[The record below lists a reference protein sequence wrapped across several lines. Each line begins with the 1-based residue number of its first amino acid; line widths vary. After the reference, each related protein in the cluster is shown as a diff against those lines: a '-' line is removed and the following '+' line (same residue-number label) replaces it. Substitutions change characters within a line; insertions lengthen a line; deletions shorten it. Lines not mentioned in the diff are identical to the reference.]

1 MAEYFFEL
9 LTEEIPA
16 WMHDAAQ
23 ATLLQQLT
31 KLTQDLGEP
40 PDDRNPV
47 IVNSTPR
54 RIIFFL
60 SRIPLRESDRD
71 EEVKGPPVKAAYD
84 AEGKPTQ
91 ALLGF
96 LKKNN
101 ATLADV
107 IVGSGES
114 GVGNGSKATGSTPD
128 PRPPTPDPRSSDYI
142 RVRRTIKGR
151 SAGEILAERV
161 PQIIESLR
169 WPKMMRWGKG
179 EHSYIRPI
187 HSVVSVL
194 AGEHLPITIFG
205 IASGTT
211 TRGHRTLAPNPI
223 DVTSYNDYVTQLE
236 LNRVVIDAERRR
248 HVMAERARVLG
259 AQAGG
264 TPSVD
269 ASIWSQWQYLT
280 EYPGVVRA
288 EFGREYLALP
298 DEVLVT
304 VMRVHQKQLPIRD
317 ANEKLT
323 NSFLAVLDNDG
334 DPDGNAAYGNSFVTN
349 ARFADAKFFYETDRK
364 RTLESR
370 LDQLAHLQ
378 FQEKLGTYNAKTL
391 RIEQIVTLISDD
403 ADASTAA
410 RLCKTDLVTEMVRE
424 FTDLQGKIGGIYARE
439 EGLPPNVWQAIYDH
453 YLPVNVDDPLPRTL
467 TGAIV
472 SLADKID
479 TLVGFFRIDA
489 KPTGSKD
496 PFALRRAAQ
505 GVVQILLNRDKRCV
519 KVGLDKLIEFAI
531 LLHGFGP
538 APPPSDSSRPRSS
551 GAVFERTK
559 SDLLAFFAERV
570 RTILEASAYGFAYD
584 EIAAAM
590 EAGWASSLTDLVDRI
605 TALKAMRGEANFLSI
620 LDSAKRIANITSGQ
634 ETAARID
641 PSKFENDVERRLS
654 DLVSIAGDQIEEMIA
669 ERDYKRAL
677 ETFAALAPE
686 LETFFDEV
694 MVMVEDEG
702 VRRNRM
708 ALLRTIGNAVMKIA
722 DVTKIVVDRREYRP

>member
-31 KLTQDLGEP
+31 KLTLDLGEP
-40 PDDRNPV
+40 PEDRNPV
-47 IVNSTPR
+47 VVNSTPR

-60 SRIPLRESDRD
+60 SQIPLRESDRD

-91 ALLGF
+91 ALNGF

-101 ATLADV
+101 AAIGDV
-107 IVGSGES
+107 IAGG
-114 GVGNGSKATGSTPD
+114 
-128 PRPPTPDPRSSDYI
+128 DYI

-151 SAGEILAERV
+151 AAGEILQERV

-194 AGEHLPITIFG
+194 DGEHLPLTIFG

-211 TRGHRTLAPNPI
+211 TRGHRTLAPQPI
-223 DVTSYNDYVTQLE
+223 EVFSYNEYVTKLE
-236 LNRVVIDAERRR
+236 LARVVIAADRRR

-259 AQAGG
+259 TQAGG

-288 EFGREYLALP
+288 EFGREFLSLP

-323 NSFLAVLDNDG
+323 NSFLAVLDNDA

-370 LDQLAHLQ
+370 LPELERLQ
-378 FQEKLGTYNAKTL
+378 FQEKLGNYLDKTK
-391 RIEQIVTLISDD
+391 RIEKIAAAISDD
-403 ADASTAA
+403 AETLAA
-410 RLCKTDLVTEMVRE
+410 AKLCKTDLVTEMVKE
-424 FTDLQGKIGGIYARE
+424 FTDLQGQIGGIYARE
-439 EGLPPNVWQAIYDH
+439 EGLPKNTWQAIYDH
-453 YLPVNVDDPLPRTL
+453 YLPINIDDALPRTL
-467 TGAIV
+467 SGAIV

-479 TLVGFFRIDA
+479 TLTGFFRIGA

-519 KVGLDKLIEFAI
+519 KIGIEKLIDAGLET
-531 LLHGFGP
+531 HG
-538 APPPSDSSRPRSS
+538 ATADS
-551 GAVFERTK
+551 K
-559 SDLLAFFAERV
+559 DDLLAFFAERV

-620 LDSAKRIANITSGQ
+620 LDSAKRIANITAGQ
-634 ETAARID
+634 EAASRID
-641 PSKFENDVERRLS
+641 PSKLEGDIEKRLAE
-654 DLVSIAGDQIEEMIA
+654 LVLLTNEQIEEMVA

>member
-31 KLTQDLGEP
+31 KLTLDLGEP

-47 IVNSTPR
+47 VVNSTPR

-60 SRIPLRESDRD
+60 SHIPLRESDRD

-84 AEGKPTQ
+84 ADGKPTQ
-91 ALLGF
+91 ALNGF

-101 ATLADV
+101 AAIGD
-107 IVGSGES
+107 IIAGG
-114 GVGNGSKATGSTPD
+114 
-128 PRPPTPDPRSSDYI
+128 DYI

-151 SAGEILAERV
+151 SAGEILQERV

-169 WPKMMRWGKG
+169 WPKMMRWGNG

-194 AGEHLPITIFG
+194 DGAHLPLTIFG
-205 IASGTT
+205 IPSATT
-211 TRGHRTLAPNPI
+211 TRGHRTLAPQPI
-223 DVTSYNDYVTQLE
+223 EVLSYNEYVTKLE
-236 LNRVVIDAERRR
+236 LARVVIAADRRR

-259 AQAGG
+259 AQSGG
-264 TPSVD
+264 TPSID

-288 EFGREYLALP
+288 EFGREFLALP

-323 NSFLAVLDNDG
+323 NSFLAVLDNDA

-370 LDQLAHLQ
+370 LPELERLQ
-378 FQEKLGTYNAKTL
+378 FQEKLGNYFDKTK
-391 RIEQIVTLISDD
+391 RIEKIAAAIADD
-403 ADASTAA
+403 AETLTAA
-410 RLCKTDLVTEMVRE
+410 RLCKTDLVTEMVKE

-439 EGLPPNVWQAIYDH
+439 EGLPRDTWQAIYDH
-453 YLPVNVDDPLPRTL
+453 YLPINIDDALPRSRS
-467 TGAIV
+467 GAIV

-479 TLVGFFRIDA
+479 TLVGFFRIGA

-505 GVVQILLNRDKRCV
+505 GVVQILLNRDKRLV
-519 KVGLDKLIEFAI
+519 KIGVDKLIDAALEA
-531 LLHGFGP
+531 HS
-538 APPPSDSSRPRSS
+538 ATAES
-551 GAVFERTK
+551 K
-559 SDLLAFFAERV
+559 NDLLVFFAERV

-620 LDSAKRIANITSGQ
+620 LDSAKRIANITAGQ
-634 ETAARID
+634 ESASRID
-641 PSKFENDVERRLS
+641 PSKLETDIEKRLA
-654 DLVSIAGDQIEEMIA
+654 DLVLLTNDQIEEMIA

-694 MVMVEDEG
+694 MVMVDDEG

>member
-16 WMHDAAQ
+16 SMHDAAQ
-23 ATLLQQLT
+23 ATLLLQLT
-31 KLTQDLGEP
+31 KLTQDLGEA

-71 EEVKGPPVKAAYD
+71 EEVKGPPAKAAYD
-84 AEGKPTQ
+84 AEGKPTP
-91 ALLGF
+91 ALNGF

-114 GVGNGSKATGSTPD
+114 GVGSRSNDTEPGSDTP
-128 PRPPTPDPRSSDYI
+128 PPTPHSRSSDYI

-151 SAGEILAERV
+151 AAGEILQQRV
-161 PQIIESLR
+161 PQIIEALR
-169 WPKMMRWGKG
+169 WPKMMRWGNG

-187 HSVVSVL
+187 HSIVSVL
-194 AGEHLPITIFG
+194 DGEHLPITIFG
-205 IASGTT
+205 IESGNT
-211 TRGHRTLAPNPI
+211 TRGHRTLAPQEI
-223 DVTSYNDYVTQLE
+223 EVTSYNDYVTKLE
-236 LNRVVIDAERRR
+236 LARVVIAADRRR

-259 AQAGG
+259 QQSGG

-304 VMRVHQKQLPIRD
+304 VMRVHQKQLPIRGGD
-317 ANEKLT
+317 GKLT

-378 FQEKLGTYNAKTL
+378 FQEKLGNYLDKSK
-391 RIEQIVTLISDD
+391 RIERIAAAMTDD
-403 ADASTAA
+403 ADTLAAA
-410 RLCKTDLVTEMVRE
+410 RLCKTDLVTEIVKE
-424 FTDLQGKIGGIYARE
+424 FTDLQGNVGGIYARE
-439 EGLPPNVWQAIYDH
+439 EGLPANTWQAIYDH
-453 YLPVNVDDPLPRTL
+453 YLPINIDDALPRTL
-467 TGAIV
+467 SGAIV

-479 TLVGFFRIDA
+479 TLVGFFRIGA

-505 GVVQILLNRDKRCV
+505 GVVQILLNRDKRSV
-519 KVGLDKLIEFAI
+519 KIGIDKLIDAAGGGGPITLKVGLLD
-531 LLHGFGP
+531 
-538 APPPSDSSRPRSS
+538 
-551 GAVFERTK
+551 
-559 SDLLAFFAERV
+559 FFAERV

-620 LDSAKRIANITSGQ
+620 LDSAKRIANITAGQ
-634 ETAARID
+634 ETASRID
-641 PSKFENDVERRLS
+641 PSKLESDIEKRLA
-654 DLVSIAGDQIEEMIA
+654 DLVLLTHDQIEEMIS

-702 VRRNRM
+702 IRRNRM
-708 ALLRTIGNAVMKIA
+708 ALLRTVGNAVMKIA

>member
-31 KLTQDLGEP
+31 KLTLDLGEP

-47 IVNSTPR
+47 VVNSTPR
-54 RIIFFL
+54 RVIFFL
-60 SRIPLRESDRD
+60 SHIPLRESDRD

-84 AEGKPTQ
+84 ADGKPTQ
-91 ALLGF
+91 ALNGF

-101 ATLADV
+101 AAIGDV
-107 IVGSGES
+107 IAGG
-114 GVGNGSKATGSTPD
+114 
-128 PRPPTPDPRSSDYI
+128 DYI

-151 SAGEILAERV
+151 AAGEILQERV

-194 AGEHLPITIFG
+194 AGEHLPLTIFG

-211 TRGHRTLAPNPI
+211 TRGHRTLAPQPI
-223 DVTSYNDYVTQLE
+223 DVLSYNDYVTQLE
-236 LNRVVIDAERRR
+236 LNRVVIAADRRR

-259 AQAGG
+259 QQAGG
-264 TPSVD
+264 TPSDD

-288 EFGREYLALP
+288 EFGRDYLALP

-323 NSFLAVLDNDG
+323 NSFLAVLDNDA

-370 LDQLAHLQ
+370 LPELERLQ
-378 FQEKLGTYNAKTL
+378 FQEKLGNYLDKTK
-391 RIEQIVTLISDD
+391 RIEKIAAAISDD
-403 ADASTAA
+403 AETLAAA
-410 RLCKTDLVTEMVRE
+410 RLCKADLVTEMVKE

-439 EGLPPNVWQAIYDH
+439 ERLPKETWQAIYDH
-453 YLPVNVDDPLPRTL
+453 YLPINIDDSLPRTL
-467 TGAIV
+467 SGAIV

-479 TLVGFFRIDA
+479 TLAGFFRIGA

-505 GVVQILLNRDKRCV
+505 GVVQTLLNRDKRAV
-519 KVGLDKLIEFAI
+519 KIGVDKLIDVALDAHSQTDYPDAKESPRPGTRAS
-531 LLHGFGP
+531 LHVGARTGE
-538 APPPSDSSRPRSS
+538 RS
-551 GAVFERTK
+551 AVAD
-559 SDLLAFFAERV
+559 DLLAFFAERV

-584 EIAAAM
+584 EITAAM

-605 TALKAMRGEANFLSI
+605 TALKAMRAEANFLSI
-620 LDSAKRIANITSGQ
+620 LDSAKRIANITAGQ
-634 ETAARID
+634 ETASRID
-641 PSKFENDVERRLS
+641 PSKLESDIEKRLAE
-654 DLVSIAGDQIEEMIA
+654 LVAITTDQIEEMIG

-686 LETFFDEV
+686 LENFFDEV

-702 VRRNRM
+702 IRRNRM

>member
-31 KLTQDLGEP
+31 KLTHDLGEP

-60 SRIPLRESDRD
+60 SRIPLRESDRE

-91 ALLGF
+91 ALNGF

-101 ATLADV
+101 ATIDDV
-107 IVGSGES
+107 IPGG
-114 GVGNGSKATGSTPD
+114 
-128 PRPPTPDPRSSDYI
+128 DYI
-142 RVRRTIKGR
+142 RVKRTIKGR
-151 SAGEILAERV
+151 SAGEILQERV
-161 PQIIESLR
+161 PQIVESLR
-169 WPKMMRWGKG
+169 WPKMMRWGNG

-194 AGEHLPITIFG
+194 AGEHLPITIFD
-205 IASGTT
+205 IPSGTM
-211 TRGHRTLAPNPI
+211 TRGHRTLAPQPI
-223 DVTSYNDYVTQLE
+223 EVLSYNDYVTHLE
-236 LNRVVIDAERRR
+236 LARVVIAADRRR

-259 AQAGG
+259 QQAGG

-288 EFGREYLALP
+288 EFGREYLSLP

-304 VMRVHQKQLPIRD
+304 VMRVHQKQLPIRSAD
-317 ANEKLT
+317 GRLT
-323 NSFLAVLDNDG
+323 SSFLAVLDNDG

-370 LDQLAHLQ
+370 LEQLEHLQ
-378 FQEKLGTYNAKTL
+378 FQEKLGNYLDKTK
-391 RIEQIVTLISDD
+391 RIEKIVAAIFDD
-403 ADASTAA
+403 ADTSTAA
-410 RLCKTDLVTEMVRE
+410 RLCKTDLVTEMVKE
-424 FTDLQGKIGGIYARE
+424 FTDLQGQIGGIYARE
-439 EGLPPNVWQAIYDH
+439 EGMSANTWQAIYDH
-453 YLPVNVDDPLPRTL
+453 YLPVNLEDALPRTRS
-467 TGAIV
+467 GVIV

-479 TLVGFFRIDA
+479 TLVGFFLIGA
-489 KPTGSKD
+489 KPTGSRD

-505 GVVQILLNRDKRCV
+505 GVIQILLNRDKRQV
-519 KVGLDKLIEFAI
+519 SNSLNQLIDAAFAAYKAVGLRVSF
-531 LLHGFGP
+531 
-538 APPPSDSSRPRSS
+538 SSSNATGEPHFK
-551 GAVFERTK
+551 A
-559 SDLLAFFAERV
+559 DLLAFFAERV
-570 RTILEASAYGFAYD
+570 RTILEASAWGFAYD

-605 TALKAMRGEANFLSI
+605 SALKAMRNEPNFLSI

-634 ETAARID
+634 ESAARVD
-641 PSKFENDVERRLS
+641 PSKLENDTERRLAEIVPLMS
-654 DLVSIAGDQIEEMIA
+654 DQIDEMIG
-669 ERDYKRAL
+669 ERNYKLAL
-677 ETFAALAPE
+677 ETFAAMAPE
-686 LETFFDEV
+686 LEKFFDEV

-708 ALLRTIGNAVMKIA
+708 ALLRTVGNAVMKIA
-722 DVTKIVVDRREYRP
+722 DVTKIVVDRREYRA